1 MEKWQN
7 SLRRVLTDPGEL
19 ARRFG
24 VPEAPL
30 RRAAAVFPL
39 RISPHFLSLVREPGD
54 PLYLQC
60 VPDARELAP
69 APELLDDPLGEEER
83 SPAPC
88 IVHRYH
94 DHCLFLVSG
103 ECATFC
109 RFCTRKRR
117 FLCGGAP
124 SPSRSELAAGI
135 AYIAAHPE
143 IRDVL
148 VSGGDPLLLEDGELD
163 AILTEL
169 RTIPHVE
176 IIRIGTRVPCMLPER
191 VTRKLCRMLK
201 KHHPL
206 YMNVHFNHPDELV
219 EPALEALGRLA
230 DAGIVLGSQTV
241 LLRNV
246 NDDPKAIKKL
256 MEKLLAARA
265 RPYYLLQMDLIKG
278 AEHFRTRLATGVGI
292 IDALRGHTSGLAV
305 PHFILDLPGGGGKV
319 ELVPE
324 YLRRREGN
332 TLIFRNHRGEEWTY
346 PEIQVQ
352 GFKG

>member
-7 SLRRVLTDPGEL
+7 SLRRALTDPGEL

-24 VPEAPL
+24 VPGAPL

-39 RISPHFLSLVREPGD
+39 RISPHYLSLLREPGD
-54 PLYLQC
+54 PLYRQC
-60 VPDARELAP
+60 VPDERELDP
-69 APELLDDPLGEEER
+69 APGLLVDPLGEEAR

-103 ECATFC
+103 ECATYC

-117 FLCGGAP
+117 FLCGGAG

-163 AILTEL
+163 AILTAL
-169 RTIPHVE
+169 FAIPHVE
-176 IIRIGTRVPCMLPER
+176 LVRIGTRVPCMLPER
-191 VTRKLCRMLK
+191 VTRNLCRMLK
-201 KHHPL
+201 KHKPL
-206 YMNVHFNHPDELV
+206 YVNVHFNHPVELA
-219 EPALEALGRLA
+219 EAALEALDKLA
-230 DAGIVLGSQTV
+230 DAGAVLGCQTV
-241 LLRNV
+241 LLRGV
-246 NDDPKAIKKL
+246 NDDPAVMKRL
-256 MEKLLAARA
+256 MEKLLAARV
-265 RPYYLLQMDLIKG
+265 RPYYLLQMDLIQG
-278 AEHFRTRLATGVGI
+278 GGHFRTPLAAGVEI
-292 IDALRGHTSGLAV
+292 IDALRGHTSGLGV
-305 PHFILDLPGGGGKV
+305 PHFIVDLPGGGGKV
-319 ELVPE
+319 ELVPQ

-332 TLIFRNHRGEEWTY
+332 TLIFRNHRGEEWQY
-346 PEIQVQ
+346 PELPE
-352 GFKG
+352 

>member
-24 VPEAPL
+24 ADEAAI
-30 RRAAAVFPL
+30 RRAAAVFPM
-39 RISPHFLSLVREPGD
+39 RISPHYLSLLREPGD
-54 PLYLQC
+54 PLYRQC
-60 VPDARELAP
+60 VPDERELDP
-69 APELLDDPLGEEER
+69 SPELLDDPLGEEAR

-117 FLCGGAP
+117 FLCGVRP
-124 SPSRSELAAGI
+124 SPTRSELAAGI

-163 AILTEL
+163 AVLTAL
-169 RTIPHVE
+169 FAIPHVE
-176 IIRIGTRVPCMLPER
+176 LVRIGTRVPCMLPER
-191 VTRKLCRMLK
+191 VTHDLRRMLK
-201 KHHPL
+201 KHKPL
-206 YMNVHFNHPDELV
+206 YVNVHFNHPDELV
-219 EPALEALGRLA
+219 DPALEALDKLA
-230 DAGIVLGSQTV
+230 DAGAVLGCQTV

-246 NDDPKAIKKL
+246 NDEPRVMKRL
-256 MEKLLAARA
+256 MEGLLAARV
-265 RPYYLLQMDLIKG
+265 RPYYLLQMDLIRG
-278 AEHFRTRLATGVGI
+278 GEHFRTPLETGVKI
-292 IDALRGHTSGLAV
+292 IDALRGRTSGLAV
-305 PHFILDLPGGGGKV
+305 PHFIIDLPGGGGKV
-319 ELVPE
+319 EMVPE
-324 YLRRREGN
+324 YLRRREGG
-332 TLIFRNHRGEEWTY
+332 TVIFRNHRGEEWKY
-346 PEIQVQ
+346 PELPNE
-352 GFKG
+352 

>member
-7 SLRRVLTDPGEL
+7 SLRHALTDPGEL

-39 RISPHFLSLVREPGD
+39 RISPHYLALIREAGDSLYR
-54 PLYLQC
+54 QC
-60 VPDARELAP
+60 VPDERELAP
-69 APELLDDPLGEEER
+69 APELLDDPLGEEAR

-88 IVHRYH
+88 IVRRYH

-103 ECATFC
+103 ACATYC

-117 FLCGGAP
+117 FLCGGTR
-124 SPSRSELAAGI
+124 SPRRAELAAGI
-135 AYIAAHPE
+135 AWIAAHPE

-148 VSGGDPLLLEDGELD
+148 VSGGDPLLLDDGELD

-169 RTIPHVE
+169 RAIPHVE
-176 IIRIGTRVPCMLPER
+176 VIRIGTRVPCMLPER
-191 VTRKLCRMLK
+191 VTRRLCRMLK

-219 EPALEALGRLA
+219 EPALEALEKLA

-241 LLRNV
+241 LLRRV
-246 NDDPKAIKKL
+246 NDDPKVMKTL
-256 MEKLLAARA
+256 MEKLLAARV
-265 RPYYLLQMDLIKG
+265 RPYYLLQMDLIQG
-278 AEHFRTRLATGVGI
+278 AEHFRTPLETGVNL

-305 PHFILDLPGGGGKV
+305 PHFIVDLPGGGGKV
-319 ELVPE
+319 ELVPR
-324 YLRRREGN
+324 YLLRREGD
-332 TLIFRNHRGEEWTY
+332 TVVFRNHRNEEWQY
-346 PEIQVQ
+346 PEVRD
-352 GFKG
+352 